1 MADMSDLMK
10 NFSSIMNGKEI
21 PDNIKEMLNSFS
33 NKSNNS
39 SSNMADGS
47 SNNTTKNVANNV
59 SNTANNKD
67 QSNNSH
73 FDTQESGQRTSNN
86 SSNNCAE
93 NSSPFDGIDFDTMMK
108 MQKIISSMNS
118 SSNSSGANLLR
129 SLKPYLKPSRQ
140 AKVDE
145 CIQLLSLEKAF
156 SLMNNSNIS
165 NRW

>member
-73 FDTQESGQRTSNN
+73 FDTQESCQRTSNN